1 MKKRVNLRKNINT
14 AMFFINLVVS
24 VGANPTFKVNFTPL
38 ENIRIVPRL
47 SFYVINI
54 CLYLAK
60 TLHFFGSRFFKTMDM
75 KSRTK
80 IVESFRHCRIILQW
94 SKNDFKS
101 MISTN
106 GDYYDSQNV
115 RHSQTWNIL
124 TDSQTP
130 AIVST

>member
-1 MKKRVNLRKNINT
+1 MR
-14 AMFFINLVVS
+14 VVS
-24 VGANPTFKVNFTPL
+24 IGVTPTFKVIFTPL
-38 ENIRIVPRL
+38 EYIPIVPPL
-47 SFYVINI
+47 FSCVINI

-60 TLHFFGSRFFKTMDM
+60 TLHFSAFRLKSAKQIMMTWSTMK

-80 IVESFRHCRIILQW
+80 KVKSFRHCRIILQW

>member
-94 SKNDFKS
+94 SKNDFEIR
-101 MISTN
+101 ISTN
-106 GDYYDSQNV
+106 GDY
-115 RHSQTWNIL
+115 
-124 TDSQTP
+124 
-130 AIVST
+130 